1 MSKKIKILYVDD
13 EKINLQLFRI
23 NLSKK
28 YTIVLAEDGIKGLE
42 ILAENKDIDVVIS
55 DMKMPIMNGVQ
66 FIKEAKEKHP
76 EINYFILT
84 GYEITEEIEEAL
96 RTGLI
101 LKYFRKPFDM
111 SEVDSAINSIV

>member
-1 MSKKIKILYVDD
+1 MSEKIKILYVDD

-28 YTIVLAEDGIKGLE
+28 YTVFIAEDGLKGLA
-42 ILAENKDIDVVIS
+42 ILAENKDIDVVVS
-55 DMKMPIMNGVQ
+55 DMKMPIMSGVE
-66 FIKEAKEKHP
+66 FIKEAKMKHP
-76 EINYFILT
+76 EVNYFILT

-96 RTGLI
+96 STGLI

-111 SEVDSAINSIV
+111 GEVDSAIKHLL